1 MAAARALPA
10 LPTLGELLSAARIA
24 VSIHP
29 VARAA
34 IILTAL
40 LTPTTLGDDS
50 CRNKACGLAN
60 DDGKADGDQGDA
72 EADGSAGGDLSG
84 HAQDR
89 MGQRGV
95 SPDRVKEAQEKGRVK
110 PGNTPLTEVREVPA
124 SQSASG
130 RGIKIVVDTATGR
143 VITVID
149 KGSKFK

>member
-1 MAAARALPA
+1 MTAARALPA

-95 SPDRVKEAQEKGRVK
+95 SPDRVKEAQEKAVSSLAIRPEQK
-110 PGNTPLTEVREVPA
+110 CAKFLHLNRP
-124 SQSASG
+124 
-130 RGIKIVVDTATGR
+130 VVAVSR
-143 VITVID
+143 
-149 KGSKFK
+149 